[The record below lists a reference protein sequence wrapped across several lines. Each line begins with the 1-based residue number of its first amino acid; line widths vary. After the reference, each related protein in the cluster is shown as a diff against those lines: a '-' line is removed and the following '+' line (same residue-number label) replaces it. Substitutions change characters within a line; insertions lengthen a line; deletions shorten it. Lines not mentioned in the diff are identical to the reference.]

1 MNWLLM
7 ISGFIAAFCT
17 VGHFV
22 IGGKTFLQPM
32 LKASFD
38 EVSKKVM
45 HCVFH
50 FISIDF
56 ILATIVLLAAGFG
69 FTFGMDV
76 TLLIKFIAIH
86 FVLYALIQIMMVLSS
101 KIKGGLTKI
110 FQWTIFIL
118 VAVFAW
124 LGTM

>member
-1 MNWLLM
+1 MNWLLI

-22 IGGKTFLQPM
+22 IGGQTFLKPM

-56 ILATIVLLAAGFG
+56 VLATIVLLAAGFG
-69 FTFGMDV
+69 WTLGMDLK
-76 TLLIKFIAIH
+76 LLVKFIAIH
-86 FVLYALIQIMMVLSS
+86 FAFYALLQITMVLTSN
-101 KIKGGLTKI
+101 IKEGLSKI

-124 LGTM
+124 LGAI